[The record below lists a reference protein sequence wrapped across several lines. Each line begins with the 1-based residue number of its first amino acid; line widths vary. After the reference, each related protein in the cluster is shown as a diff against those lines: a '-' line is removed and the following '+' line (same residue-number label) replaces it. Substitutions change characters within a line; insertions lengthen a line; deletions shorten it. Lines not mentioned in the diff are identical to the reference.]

1 MSRKNFIPAAV
12 ALCAVTGVYLYQ
24 YRDWFRKAH
33 IQIAHSFRPLGLD
46 HLPKPGAPPL
56 LNSVLFRMD
65 HDYRLTSVKIVP
77 IPALETN
84 KFAHPVWELNSDS
97 NSLPLQT
104 FAYGQGIRGMH
115 SAAKGANAEPLETNI
130 PYRLIVKAGSIQGQH
145 DFTITGDDNVVQ

>member
-1 MSRKNFIPAAV
+1 MAV
-12 ALCAVTGVYLYQ
+12 ALCAVAGVYLYQ

-46 HLPKPGAPPL
+46 RLPKPGAPPP

-65 HDYRLTSVKIVP
+65 HDYKLTSVKIVP

-84 KFAHPVWELNSDS
+84 KFAHPIWELDSDS
-97 NSLPLQT
+97 NSIPLQT

-115 SAAKGANAEPLETNI
+115 PPAKGVKPEPLETNI
-130 PYRLIVKAGSIQGQH
+130 PYRLIVQAGTVQGQH
-145 DFTITGDDNVVQ
+145 DFTITEDDDVVQ